1 MQIWDLIKNK
11 LLALVRRYAD
21 NKDNKTNIPPLQK
34 TDIMALNYQ
43 VGGNEIKVDANE
55 AINEIQ
61 HNKTM
66 LVSRLTNEEPIQP
79 EAIRGLT
86 TVDEVFRHF
95 KPTVDV
101 SMTNMDGISVNET
114 MKFGKL
120 DDFTPKGIIRQ
131 SEFLNKM
138 KIQQEQYGKILKQL
152 KSNKVLQTMLA
163 DPETKDALIDVL
175 RNVAAELEANK

>member
-1 MQIWDLIKNK
+1 MQIWRSIKHK
-11 LLALVRRYAD
+11 WLALIGKKSGSKNND
-21 NKDNKTNIPPLQK
+21 KNIQPSQK

-66 LVSRLTNEEPIQP
+66 LVSQLTSEEPIQP
-79 EAIRGLT
+79 EAIGGLT
-86 TVDEVFRHF
+86 NINEVFRHF
-95 KPTVDV
+95 KPTVGV
-101 SMTNMDGISVNET
+101 AMTDMEGVSVNET

-131 SEFLNKM
+131 SEFLNKLS
-138 KIQQEQYGKILKQL
+138 IQQEQYSKIMKQL

-163 DPETKDALIDVL
+163 DQETKGALIDVL
-175 RNVAAELEANK
+175 KNVAAELEAKK